1 MSVKETIMKT
11 VNKNPKALMVVSTVG
26 LIVSVTTIVTTLIH
40 KKAVDEANKELSAMS
55 KLASLLINKKGEQ

>member
-1 MSVKETIMKT
+1 MSVKETIMKA

-26 LIVSVTTIVTTLIH
+26 LIASVTTIITTLAH
-40 KKAVDEANKELSAMS
+40 KKAVDEANKELSEMS

>member
-1 MSVKETIMKT
+1 MSVKEIIMKT

-55 KLASLLINKKGEQ
+55 KLALSLINKKGEQ

>member
-1 MSVKETIMKT
+1 MSVKETIIKA

-26 LIVSVTTIVTTLIH
+26 LIVSVSTIVTTLIH

>member
-1 MSVKETIMKT
+1 MSVKETIMKA

-26 LIVSVTTIVTTLIH
+26 LIVSVGTIVTTLIH

-55 KLASLLINKKGEQ
+55 KLASLLINKKGE

>member
-11 VNKNPKALMVVSTVG
+11 VNKNHKALMVVSTVG
-26 LIVSVTTIVTTLIH
+26 LIVSVSTIVTTLIH

-55 KLASLLINKKGEQ
+55 KLALSLINKKGEQ

>member
-1 MSVKETIMKT
+1 MSVKETIMKA

-26 LIVSVTTIVTTLIH
+26 LIVSVSTIVTTLIH

-55 KLASLLINKKGEQ
+55 KLALSLINKKGEQ

>member
-1 MSVKETIMKT
+1 MSVKKTIMKA

-26 LIVSVTTIVTTLIH
+26 LIVSVSTIVTTLIH

-55 KLASLLINKKGEQ
+55 KLALSLINKKGEQ

>member
-1 MSVKETIMKT
+1 MSVKETIMKA

-55 KLASLLINKKGEQ
+55 KLAVSLINKKGEQ

>member
-1 MSVKETIMKT
+1 MSVKETIIKA

-55 KLASLLINKKGEQ
+55 KLAISLINKKGEQ